1 MQKAANRI
9 AERCQSKSRLF
20 MTEVDRMR
28 IVENMFPDW
37 KEHLNDG
44 KVIDQVLD
52 RLTCQQIVL
61 NRCSRPGCNH
71 VARPRLRTCM
81 ECAAKAADYRRI
93 YLRRK
98 TIHAK
103 PAEADSGHKPTETKN
118 LVI

>member
-1 MQKAANRI
+1 
-9 AERCQSKSRLF
+9 

-52 RLTCQQIVL
+52 GLTCQQIVL
-61 NRCSRPGCNH
+61 NRYSRPGCNH
-71 VARPRLRTCM
+71 VARPRLRTCI

-98 TIHAK
+98 TIQAKLADSNSDHK
-103 PAEADSGHKPTETKN
+103 PAESTS